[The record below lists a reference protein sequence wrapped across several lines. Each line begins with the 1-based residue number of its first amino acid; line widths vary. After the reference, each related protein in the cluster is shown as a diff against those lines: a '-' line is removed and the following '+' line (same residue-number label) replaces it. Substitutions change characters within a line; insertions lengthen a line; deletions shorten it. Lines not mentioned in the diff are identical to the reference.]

1 MEVLRSTGAR
11 IGEIAEIT
19 LDQIDMRTGDIW
31 IQGEKSGRYR
41 TIYLDDDAR
50 HYYGLYWTA
59 GKMIVHIC
67 SRAPENR
74 MER

>member
-1 MEVLRSTGAR
+1 MLEVLCSTVAR

-31 IQGEKSGRYR
+31 IQGEKSTRYR

-50 HYYGLYWTA
+50 HYAQSTPRTLRS
-59 GKMIVHIC
+59 V
-67 SRAPENR
+67 R
-74 MER
+74 ERVNV